1 MNDKDRQ
8 INFDD
13 YAADYE
19 DILQKQLAFFSKDR
33 SYFSAYKVDIV
44 ADICRSSPARI
55 VDFGGGIGLSLPHLT
70 NRFPNAQ
77 IYATDLSVK
86 SLEYVRRVHPNI
98 QVLSDDQLDGY
109 TFDLIFI
116 SAVFHHIPVAQRPV
130 VMKKLAGL
138 LTETGM
144 LCIFEHNPFN
154 PVTRHLVSTCPFD
167 ADAKLITARRMKA
180 LVNDTGL
187 HLSHSGYCLFFPQLL
202 NRIRPLE
209 KAMAWLPL
217 GGQYFV
223 TAERKRSS
231 SHHDPMASHDGRSA
245 QEII

>member
-1 MNDKDRQ
+1 MKDKRRQ

-19 DILQKQLAFFSKDR
+19 DILRKQLAFFSKDR
-33 SYFSAYKVDIV
+33 GYFSAYKVDIA
-44 ADICRSSPARI
+44 ADICRISPTRI
-55 VDFGGGIGLSLPHLT
+55 VDFGCGIGLILPHLA

-77 IYATDLSVK
+77 IYATDLSMK
-86 SLEYVRRVHPNI
+86 SLEYVRRTYPNI
-98 QVLSDDQLDGY
+98 QVLSDDQLDGC

-116 SAVFHHIPVAQRPV
+116 SAVFHHISAAQRRL
-130 VMKKLAGL
+130 VMKRLAEL

-144 LCIFEHNPFN
+144 LCIFDHNPYN

-167 ADAKLITARRMKA
+167 ADAELITARRMKA

-187 HLSHSGYCLFFPQLL
+187 HISHSGYCLFFPQLL
-202 NRIRPLE
+202 KWLRPLE
-209 KAMAWLPL
+209 KALAWLPL

-231 SHHDPMASHDGRSA
+231 SHHDPMASHDGRSS
-245 QEII
+245 QEIP